1 MHHKTLGENSLDD
14 FPFLGRTD
22 EPLVEA
28 LIGKA
33 ETVGI
38 EADLMKDGRL
48 EVADSD
54 RVLGNVIAYVIGLS
68 VDTRLDARSRHPH
81 GKGVGMMISTVET
94 FLQFIPNVV
103 LHHRGTSEFAT
114 PDNQRFL
121 KQAALFEVGDQAGN
135 GTVDLLALDGQ
146 GFVDRFA

>member
-1 MHHKTLGENSLDD
+1 MPSGDNSLDD
-14 FPFLGRTD
+14 FSFLGRSD

-33 ETVGI
+33 EPMRI
-38 EADLMKDGRL
+38 ESYLMKDGRL
-48 EVADSD
+48 KIADSD

-94 FLQFIPNVV
+94 FLQFIANVV
-103 LHHRGTSEFAT
+103 LHHRRTAEFPT
-114 PDNQRFL
+114 PDNQGFL
-121 KQAALFEVGDQAGN
+121 KQAALLEVGDQTGN
-135 GTVDLLALDGQ
+135 GPVDLLALDGQ